1 MYLYNTRNILRYMF
15 WTCIFQG
22 LLMCIIEETN
32 LITCN
37 MFLSYL
43 CDQTCK
49 KCKNSPK
56 KIKDELIRVDKSLS

>member
-1 MYLYNTRNILRYMF
+1 
-15 WTCIFQG
+15 
-22 LLMCIIEETN
+22 MCIIEETN